1 MINSDVATGL
11 DVGSGSIK
19 TLIVQKVSPE
29 TELEILVKDQ
39 RPSTGLRKG
48 VVVDV
53 AKVENIIQASFEE
66 AQTRLDQK
74 INSVYTNI
82 GGSHIFSAFSR
93 GLVSVSRAD
102 KKISQEDIERVLEN
116 ARTFSLPTNN
126 EILDVFPKE
135 YIVDGEAGVREAVGM
150 TGVRLEA
157 EILAVCGFSPYIKN
171 LTEAVLNTGVQIDSV
186 VPSVLAAAKAVLT
199 PRQKELGVVLV
210 DIGAGNTQMAVFE
223 EGELLNLAVFPIG
236 GAHISN
242 DIAIGLCTDIDIAE
256 KIKKRFGTCCESKT
270 KKMEKIETLAEPLTF
285 SQKML
290 VKIIEARV
298 VEIFEQVQK
307 ELKKISRQGLLP
319 AGVVLT
325 GGGANLP
332 KIVELAKKELKLP
345 TQIGVPRGFLGL
357 EPDPALAT
365 VCGLAMEG
373 INSTNT
379 GGRFPNLG
387 TNAGSVIKRILKIFI
402 P

>member
-1 MINSDVATGL
+1 MANSDIATGL
-11 DVGSGSIK
+11 DVGTGSIK
-19 TLIVQKVSPE
+19 ALVVQKVSPE
-29 TELEILVKDQ
+29 TELEVLVNSQKF
-39 RPSTGLRKG
+39 SAGLRKG
-48 VVVDV
+48 VVVNV
-53 AKVENIIQASFEE
+53 SKVSDIIQESFNE
-66 AQTRLDQK
+66 AQTQLGQK
-74 INSVYTNI
+74 INSVHTNI
-82 GGSHIFSAFSR
+82 SGSHIFSAFSR

-102 KKISQEDIERVLEN
+102 KRISQEDIERVLEN
-116 ARTFSLPTNN
+116 ARTFSLPKNS

-135 YIVDGEAGVREAVGM
+135 YIVDGEAGVKEAIGM

-157 EILAVCGFSPYIKN
+157 EILAVCGFSPYIRN
-171 LTEAVLNTGVQIDSV
+171 LTEAVLNSGAQIDGV
-186 VPSVLAAAKAVLT
+186 IPSVLAAAKAVLT

-223 EGELLNLAVFPIG
+223 EGELLDLAVFPIG

-256 KIKKRFGTCCESKT
+256 RIKIEFGTCLNTAS
-270 KKMEKIETLAEPLTF
+270 KKMSEIKTSEESFSF

-290 VKIIEARV
+290 VKVIEART

-325 GGGANLP
+325 GGGAKLP

-345 TQIGVPRGFLGL
+345 VQIGTPRGFLGL

-365 VCGLAMEG
+365 VCGLSLEG
-373 INSTNT
+373 ISSADSSSN
-379 GGRFPNLG
+379 FPNLG
-387 TNAGSVIKRILKIFI
+387 NKAGSLVKRILKIFI

>member
-1 MINSDVATGL
+1 MANSDIATGL
-11 DVGSGSIK
+11 DVGTGSIK
-19 TLIVQKVSPE
+19 TLVVQRVSPE
-29 TELEILVKDQ
+29 TELEVLVNSQKL
-39 RPSTGLRKG
+39 STGLRKG
-48 VVVDV
+48 VVVNV
-53 AKVENIIQASFEE
+53 SKVSDIIQKSFSE
-66 AQTRLDQK
+66 AQTQLGQK
-74 INSVYTNI
+74 INSVHTNI
-82 GGSHIFSAFSR
+82 SGSHIFSAFSR

-102 KKISQEDIERVLEN
+102 KRISQEDIERVLEN
-116 ARTFSLPTNN
+116 ARTFSLPKNS

-135 YIVDGEAGVREAVGM
+135 YIVDGEAGVKEAIGM

-157 EILAVCGFSPYIKN
+157 EILAVCGFSPYIRN
-171 LTEAVLNTGVQIDSV
+171 LTEAVLNSGTQIEGVI
-186 VPSVLAAAKAVLT
+186 PSVLAAAKSVLT

-223 EGELLNLAVFPIG
+223 EGELLDLAVFPIG

-256 KIKKRFGTCCESKT
+256 RIKIEFGTCLSGT
-270 KKMEKIETLAEPLTF
+270 SKKMSEIKTSEESFSF

-325 GGGANLP
+325 GGGAKLP

-345 TQIGVPRGFLGL
+345 VQIGVPRGFLGL

-365 VCGLAMEG
+365 VCGLALEG
-373 INSTNT
+373 ISSTSS
-379 GGRFPNLG
+379 GSSFPSLG
-387 TNAGSVIKRILKIFI
+387 NKAGSLAKRILKIFI

>member
-1 MINSDVATGL
+1 MANSEIATGL
-11 DVGSGSIK
+11 DVGTGSIK
-19 TLIVQKVSPE
+19 TLVVQRVSPE
-29 TELEILVKDQ
+29 TELEVLANNQKL
-39 RPSTGLRKG
+39 STGLRKG
-48 VVVDV
+48 VVVNV
-53 AKVENIIQASFEE
+53 SKVGDIIQDSFTEV
-66 AQTRLDQK
+66 QTQLGRK
-74 INSVYTNI
+74 INFVYANI
-82 GGSHIFSAFSR
+82 SGSHIFSSFSR

-102 KKISQEDIERVLEN
+102 KRISREDIERVLEN
-116 ARTFSLPTNN
+116 ARTFSLPKNS

-135 YIVDGEAGVREAVGM
+135 YIVDGEAGVKEAIGM

-171 LTEAVLNTGVQIDSV
+171 LTEAVFNSGAQIDGV
-186 VPSVLAAAKAVLT
+186 IPSVLAAAKAVLT

-223 EGELLNLAVFPIG
+223 EGELLDLAVFPIG

-256 KIKKRFGTCCESKT
+256 KIKIEFGTCLNSASKKRSEIKT
-270 KKMEKIETLAEPLTF
+270 SGEPFSF

-325 GGGANLP
+325 GGGAKLP

-345 TQIGVPRGFLGL
+345 VQIGTPRGFLGL

-365 VCGLAMEG
+365 VCGLALEG
-373 INSTNT
+373 INFT
-379 GGRFPNLG
+379 GSGNNSSNLL
-387 TNAGSVIKRILKIFI
+387 NKIWSIIKKILKIFT